1 MTLQER
7 RAANFDYLSTT
18 AVGEREL
25 TLDGTNIGYHRE
37 RVEAWARG
45 ERVAPIFI
53 DAAFTRR
60 CQAACYFCAAQTQ
73 ASSGGVITRDHA
85 MSFLEDAAEIG
96 VLAMNYISDGESTMV
111 PWYADAVEKAT
122 DLGMQIGAGTNG
134 IATTPPVLG
143 RILPRLASFRVNFS
157 AGEKKR
163 YAEIM
168 GLKQAVYDIVI
179 ENIRA
184 AVRLVRDNKW
194 TCVTNMNLVCD
205 PDQSDQLLPFA
216 RLAKELGV
224 HYAIIKHCWVDTHM
238 DGQIAVDYKGYE
250 RIEETLKACEAL
262 SDDTTKIVVKWN
274 KLKHKG
280 ERQYSRCFGPPF
292 ALQMSGNGLVAPCG
306 PLFNEKFRAFHV
318 GNITQQRFKDIF
330 NSERYWEVMRY
341 IASDEF
347 DPRKRCPSDCMQNV
361 TNEWLYRYLEGKAT
375 FPINPAPANA
385 AFLA

>member
-1 MTLQER
+1 M
-7 RAANFDYLSTT
+7 NFDYLST
-18 AVGEREL
+18 AQIGEREL
-25 TLDGTNIGYHRE
+25 TLDGTNIGYHRS

-45 ERVAPIFI
+45 ERVAPIFM
-53 DAAFTRR
+53 DVAFTRR

-73 ASSGGVITRDHA
+73 ASEGGVITRDAA

-134 IATTPPVLG
+134 IATTRPVLE
-143 RILPRLASFRVNFS
+143 RVLPRLASFRVNFS

-179 ENIRA
+179 ENIRT
-184 AVRLVRDNKW
+184 AVRLVRDNNW
-194 TCVTNMNLVCD
+194 ACVTNMNLVCD

-216 RLAKELGV
+216 RLAKDLGV

-238 DGQIAVDYKGYE
+238 DNMLHVDYKGYD
-250 RIEETLKACEAL
+250 RITETLQACEAL

-306 PLFNEKFRAFHV
+306 PLFNEKWRAFHV
-318 GNITQQRFKDIF
+318 GNITKQRFKEIF

-361 TNEWLYRYLEGKAT
+361 TNEWLFRYLEGKAT
-375 FPINPAPANA
+375 FPITPAPANA

>member
-1 MTLQER
+1 MSTD
-7 RAANFDYLSTT
+7 FDFTT
-18 AVGEREL
+18 ETTVGEQKL
-25 TLDGTNIGYHRE
+25 TLDGTNIGYHKE

-53 DAAFTRR
+53 DVAWTRK

-73 ASSGGVITRDHA
+73 ASDGGVITREHA
-85 MSFLEDAAEIG
+85 MSFLEDSAEIG

-111 PWYADAVEKAT
+111 PWYAESVEKAT
-122 DLGMQIGAGTNG
+122 DLGIQIGAGTNG
-134 IATTPPVLG
+134 IATTRPVLE
-143 RILPRLASFRVNFS
+143 RILPRLSSFRVNFS

-179 ENIRA
+179 GNIET
-184 AVRLVRDNKW
+184 AVELVRKNNW
-194 TCVTNMNLVCD
+194 PCITNMNLVCD

-216 RLAKELGV
+216 KLAKRLGV

-238 DGQIAVDYKGYE
+238 DNSLKVDYKGYH
-250 RIEETLKACEAL
+250 RIEEILKECESL

-274 KLKHKG
+274 KLKHQG
-280 ERQYSRCFGPPF
+280 ERQYSKCFGPPF
-292 ALQMSGNGLVAPCG
+292 ALQMSGNGLIAPCG
-306 PLFNEKFRAFHV
+306 PLFNEKWRAFHV
-318 GNITQQRFKDIF
+318 GNITEQRFKDIF
-330 NSERYWEVMRY
+330 QSERYWEVMNY

-347 DPRKRCPSDCMQNV
+347 DPRKRCPSDCMQNL
-361 TNEWLYRYLEGKAT
+361 TNDWLYKYLEGKVT
-375 FPINPAPANA
+375 FPITPAPSNA

>member
-1 MTLQER
+1 MNNSTD
-7 RAANFDYLSTT
+7 FDHLVTT
-18 AVGEREL
+18 NVGDKSL
-25 TLDGTNIGYHRE
+25 TLDGTNIAYHRD

-45 ERVAPIFI
+45 ERVSPIFM
-53 DAAFTRR
+53 DVAWTRR

-73 ASSGGVITRDHA
+73 ASEGGVITREHA
-85 MSFLEDAAEIG
+85 ISFLEDAAEIG

-111 PWYADAVEKAT
+111 PWYAESVEKAT
-122 DLGMQIGAGTNG
+122 DLGLQIGAGTNG
-134 IATTPPVLG
+134 ISTTKPVLE

-179 ENIRA
+179 ENIRE
-184 AVRLVRDNKW
+184 AVKLVRDNKW
-194 TCVTNMNLVCD
+194 PCVLNMNLVCD
-205 PDQSDQLLPFA
+205 PDQSDQLIPFA
-216 RLAKELGV
+216 RLAKDLGV

-238 DGQIAVDYKGYE
+238 DGLLKVDYKGYG
-250 RIEETLKACEAL
+250 RIEEILKECEAL

-274 KLKHKG
+274 KLKHQG
-280 ERQYSRCFGPPF
+280 ERQYSKCFGPPF
-292 ALQMSGNGLVAPCG
+292 ALQMSGNGLIAPCG
-306 PLFNEKFRAFHV
+306 PLFNEKWRAFHV

-330 NSERYWEVMRY
+330 NSDRYWEVMRY

-347 DPRKRCPSDCMQNV
+347 DPRKRCPSDCMQNL
-361 TNEWLYRYLEGKAT
+361 TNDWLYRYLDGKVT
-375 FPINPAPANA
+375 FPITPAPANA